1 MKKLIILAFG
11 ICAMSCRDDEPRSLR
26 QKLEDQMEHYEQQGF
41 SGSILVAHKGDLL
54 LRDGYGFSDKEK
66 QIANTPETIFDF
78 GSLTKQFTGAAIV
91 KAETL
96 GLLTVEQKLSDFF
109 TNVPEGKANITLHQL
124 LTHSAG
130 FEDFLGDDYDLIGR
144 NEFLDLALASKL
156 KFAPGSGYSYSN
168 VGYSLLGIVL
178 EDVSGQTYESFLR
191 AHLFNQAGLEATGYI
206 LLKNNSFQDQL
217 AVGYRNGDLDGKPT
231 EKPWMN
237 DGPGWHLRANGGI
250 LTTVEEM
257 YHWIRALNEKK
268 VLDESALTKYLTPY
282 VKEDEGS
289 GYYSYGWVVDSGT
302 LGQLY
307 WHDGGNGIFSAV
319 TCSFPETETI
329 IIIASNDSTIDAS
342 DLVEDLIA
350 IIGAP

>member
-1 MKKLIILAFG
+1 MRKLIILAFG
-11 ICAMSCRDDEPRSLR
+11 ICIVSCGDDEARSLR

-54 LRDGYGFSDKEK
+54 LRDGYGFSDKQK
-66 QIANTPETIFDF
+66 QIVNAPETIFDF

-96 GLLTVEQKLSDFF
+96 GLLTVEQKLSVFF
-109 TNVPEGKANITLHQL
+109 PNVPEDKANITLHQL

-130 FEDFLGDDYDLIGR
+130 FEDVLGDDYDLIDR
-144 NEFLDLALASKL
+144 DEFLDLALTSKL

-191 AHLFNQAGLEATGYI
+191 AHLFNMTGLEATGYT
-206 LLKNNSFQDQL
+206 LLKNDSFQDQI
-217 AVGYRNGDLDGKPT
+217 AVGYRKGDLDGRPT
-231 EKPWMN
+231 EKPWMD

-257 YHWIRALNEKK
+257 YRWIRALNEKK
-268 VLDESALTKYLTPY
+268 VLDERALMKYLTPY

-302 LGQLY
+302 LGRVY

-319 TCSFPETETI
+319 ACNFPETETI

-342 DLVEDLIA
+342 DLVEELIT

>member
-11 ICAMSCRDDEPRSLR
+11 VCVMSCQDDEPRSLR

-54 LRDGYGFSDKEK
+54 LRDGYGFSNKHK

-96 GLLTVEQKLSDFF
+96 GLLMVGQKLSDFF
-109 TNVPEGKANITLHQL
+109 PNVPEDKANITLHQL

-130 FEDFLGDDYDLIGR
+130 FEDVLGDDYDLIGR

-178 EDVSGQTYESFLR
+178 EDISGQTYESFLR
-191 AHLFNQAGLEATGYI
+191 AHLFNLAGLEATGYT
-206 LLKNNSFQDQL
+206 LLKNNSFQDHI
-217 AVGYRNGDLDGKPT
+217 AVGYRKGDLDGKPT
-231 EKPWMN
+231 EKSWMD

-257 YHWIRALNEKK
+257 YRWISALNEKK
-268 VLDESALTKYLTPY
+268 VLDERALMKYLTPY

-289 GYYSYGWVVDSGT
+289 GYYSYGWVVDSST
-302 LGQLY
+302 RGQLY

-319 TCSFPETETI
+319 ACNFPETETI

-342 DLVEDLIA
+342 DLVEELIA